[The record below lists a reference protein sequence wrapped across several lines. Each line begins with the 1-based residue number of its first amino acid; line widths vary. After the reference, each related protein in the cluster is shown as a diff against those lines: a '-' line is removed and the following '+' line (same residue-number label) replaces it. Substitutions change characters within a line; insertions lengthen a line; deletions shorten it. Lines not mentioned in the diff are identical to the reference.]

1 VCVLLLLPS
10 SWAYAPSQA
19 HRPTDPLPSAA
30 NSREKPPAFGFFISL
45 INCKKKC
52 ITESESKT
60 ESARRLS
67 SLRHLSFER
76 ATRSLSEIAAGVHNM
91 AIVLRAPFR
100 FFHRHVCRGNLL
112 AAYIDC
118 FALKEAFADLLFFV
132 YADKRMRSRRRI
144 NECMQYSL

>member
-1 VCVLLLLPS
+1 MLHPRLTD
-10 SWAYAPSQA
+10 
-19 HRPTDPLPSAA
+19 RPTHFLLRAA

-67 SLRHLSFER
+67 SLRHLSLEC
-76 ATRSLSEIAAGVHNM
+76 ATRSLSEIAAGAHNM
-91 AIVLRAPFR
+91 AIVLRPPFR
-100 FFHRHVCRGNLL
+100 FFDSHVCRGNLL
-112 AAYIDC
+112 AAFIDC

-132 YADKRMRSRRRI
+132 YADKRMRSGLRI
-144 NECMQYSL
+144 NECMQYSAL